1 MKKQLLY
8 LIALTFFAFS
18 AKSQTIS
25 IIGSTSPSA
34 SWAVDIDM
42 TTTDNVTY
50 TLNNVTLT
58 TATDPAN
65 TGLKFRQDHD
75 WVINWGSSNFPSGT
89 GVLNGANIM
98 TIAGTYDIT
107 FNKSNGTY
115 TFIDSGTVPHNIGI
129 WGPAVDAINGFV
141 GADVNMTTSD
151 NITYTL
157 SGFYFTSGQAYF
169 RENDAT
175 TNVWGSTA
183 FPTGTGVLSG
193 PSIPVTGGEWFVTFN
208 RNTGGYS
215 FAYPSIGILGTATS
229 VGWGT
234 DIDLSTTDGFSYSI
248 SNLVLTDGVVK
259 FRKDNAWDINWGS
272 LGFPTGTGVQNG
284 AEIPVTAGT
293 YDVSFEKSSGN
304 YAFNNT
310 LSNHQNSISE
320 VKIYP
325 NPTNAIWNLS
335 FTNPIDNVEL
345 FDTTGKI
352 LQSFTPNANQFQLD
366 GNALSNGV
374 YFVKVKSGAD
384 FTVQKIIKN

>member
-1 MKKQLLY
+1 MKQQLF
-8 LIALTFFAFS
+8 LILISFFAFN
-18 AKSQTIS
+18 ANSQTIS
-25 IIGSTSPSA
+25 IVGTGVNGWPPNLNGPEITF
-34 SWAVDIDM
+34 
-42 TTTDNVTY
+42 TTTDNITY
-50 TLNNVTLT
+50 TKTNLLLSNGEV
-58 TATDPAN
+58 
-65 TGLKFRQDHD
+65 KFRQDLD
-75 WVINWGSSNFPSGT
+75 WVNSWGGNTFPSGQ
-89 GVLNGANIM
+89 GILNVPGNNIP
-98 TIAGTYDIT
+98 TQAGIYDVT
-107 FNKSNGTY
+107 FNRNNGTY
-115 TFIDSGTVPHNIGI
+115 TFIGTPFPSIGI
-129 WGPAVDAINGFV
+129 WGPAVNSQLGYGGPDIDMVTNDG
-141 GADVNMTTSD
+141 
-151 NITYTL
+151 IIYTL
-157 SGFYFTSGQAYF
+157 SGFYYSSGQAYF

-183 FPTGTGVLSG
+183 FPTGTGMLSG

-208 RNTGGYS
+208 RNTGAYS
-215 FAYPSIGILGTATS
+215 FAYPSIGILGTALN
-229 VGWGT
+229 GYLAPDT
-234 DIDLSTTDGFSYSI
+234 DLTTTNGFDYII
-248 SNLVLTDGVVK
+248 SNLTVTNGSVK
-259 FRKDNAWDINWGS
+259 FRKDNLWTSNWGS
-272 LGFPTGTGVQNG
+272 AGFPTGTGTQNG

-374 YFVKVKSGAD
+374 YFVKIKSGAD

>member
-1 MKKQLLY
+1 MKQQLF
-8 LIALTFFAFS
+8 LILISFFAFN
-18 AKSQTIS
+18 ANSQTIS
-25 IIGSTSPSA
+25 IVGTGVNGWPPNLNGPEITFA
-34 SWAVDIDM
+34 
-42 TTTDNVTY
+42 TTDNITY
-50 TLNNVTLT
+50 TKTNLLLSNGEV
-58 TATDPAN
+58 
-65 TGLKFRQDHD
+65 KFRQDLD
-75 WVINWGSSNFPSGT
+75 WVNSWGGNTFPSGQ
-89 GVLNGANIM
+89 GILNVPGNNIP
-98 TIAGTYDIT
+98 TQAGIYDVT
-107 FNKSNGTY
+107 FNRNNGTY
-115 TFIDSGTVPHNIGI
+115 TFIGTPFPSIGI
-129 WGPAVDAINGFV
+129 WGPAVNSQLGYGGPDIDMV
-141 GADVNMTTSD
+141 TTD
-151 NITYTL
+151 GIIYTL
-157 SGFYFTSGQAYF
+157 SGFYYSSGQAYF

-183 FPTGTGVLSG
+183 FPTGTGMLSG

-352 LQSFTPNANQFQLD
+352 LQTYNPNATQFELD
-366 GNALSNGV
+366 GTSLSNGV
-374 YFVKVKSGAD
+374 YFVKIKSGLD
-384 FTVQKIIKN
+384 FAVQKIIKN